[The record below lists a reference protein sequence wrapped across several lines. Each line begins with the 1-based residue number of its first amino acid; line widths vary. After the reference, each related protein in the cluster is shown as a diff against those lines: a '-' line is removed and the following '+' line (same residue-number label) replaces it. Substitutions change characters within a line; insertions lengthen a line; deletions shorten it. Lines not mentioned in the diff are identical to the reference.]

1 MTRIG
6 LLCLTVFALLAPA
19 IAAENGCQKFAWS
32 VANEQAWFSAPDKLI
47 FVAGENIAT
56 IPKAAF
62 TVKLQPA
69 GEAEFALP
77 PERKPRL
84 DRWFG
89 GMLQLP
95 AVDREGIYQATVS
108 DEAWIDIVQD
118 GRYARSVGSTG
129 RSDCPGIRK
138 SVRLELAPS
147 PFILQ
152 LSAVATPLIVM
163 AIAQVE

>member
-69 GEAEFALP
+69 GEANLPCRLSGSQGWIDGLAVCSNYPRSTARASIRQPCPTKLGSILSKMADTRAL
-77 PERKPRL
+77 L
-84 DRWFG
+84 G
-89 GMLQLP
+89 VQ
-95 AVDREGIYQATVS
+95 
-108 DEAWIDIVQD
+108 DEAIAPEYAKAYALSSLHLPSFCNSVQ
-118 GRYARSVGSTG
+118 
-129 RSDCPGIRK
+129 
-138 SVRLELAPS
+138 
-147 PFILQ
+147 
-152 LSAVATPLIVM
+152 
-163 AIAQVE
+163 

>member
-6 LLCLTVFALLAPA
+6 LLCLTVLALLEPA

-32 VANEQAWFSAPDKLI
+32 VANEQAWFGAPDKLI
-47 FVAGENIAT
+47 ISAGETLAA

-69 GEAEFALP
+69 GEATFVLP
-77 PERKPRL
+77 PERKARL
-84 DRWFG
+84 ERWFG

-95 AVDREGIYQATVS
+95 AVAREGIYQVTMS
-108 DEAWIDIVQD
+108 DEAWVDIVQE
-118 GRYARSVGSTG
+118 GQYARSVGSTG

-152 LSAVATPLIVM
+152 LSAVATPLIVI